1 MTSTIRRLAACTAA
15 ASLGLLF
22 GATAASAHVI
32 VEGEGVKGESATLTF
47 RVPTE
52 SDTASTTQLV
62 VQMPQDHPLGSVRPQ
77 TKPGWTATMTMRTI
91 DPPVE
96 VFGEPVSEVVDTIT
110 WTGGKVPPGEFD
122 TFVVRVGPLPES
134 VDELVFPAIQT
145 YDDGTTA
152 DWIELTEEGAEEPEH
167 PAPVLQLIDAPAEGE
182 EDGATATTAPA
193 DERAEAPGASPS
205 VDATEIS
212 DLRDDADQAKTL
224 ATGGIVVGLIGIV
237 AAIAALVLSRKSSP
251 VPAPT
256 SASAAATSP
265 SPIPPPAPKETDPDE
280 TGSDSEGVKD

>member
-1 MTSTIRRLAACTAA
+1 
-15 ASLGLLF
+15 LLF
-22 GATAASAHVI
+22 GATAASAHVV

-62 VQMPQDHPLGSVRPQ
+62 VQMPKDHPLGSVRPQ
-77 TKPGWTATMTMRTI
+77 SKTGWTATTTKRTI

-122 TFVVRVGPLPES
+122 TFTVRVGPLPEDA
-134 VDELVFPAIQT
+134 DELVFPSIQS

-182 EDGATATTAPA
+182 EGGATATTAPA
-193 DERAEAPGASPS
+193 DEQAEGPAASPS

-212 DLRDDADQAKTL
+212 DLQDDADQARTL
-224 ATGGIVVGLIGIV
+224 ATGGIVVGLIGVV
-237 AAIAALVLSRKSSP
+237 AAIAAIVLARKGS
-251 VPAPT
+251 PAPAST
-256 SASAAATSP
+256 SASAAATTP
-265 SPIPPPAPKETDPDE
+265 APPPAPAPASTEPTETDPDE
-280 TGSDSEGVKD
+280 TDSDSGSDSDAEGVKD